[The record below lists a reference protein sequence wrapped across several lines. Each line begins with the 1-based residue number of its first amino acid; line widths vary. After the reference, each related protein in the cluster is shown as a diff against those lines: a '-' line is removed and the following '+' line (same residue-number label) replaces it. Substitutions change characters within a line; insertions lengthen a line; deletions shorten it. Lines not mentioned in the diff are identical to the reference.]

1 MYVEFVLLNLPGGVA
16 SQSEWRKME
25 EKWRTR
31 RQRIAALLSRLSAM
45 YERLGTG
52 RLISE
57 LATLQGGV
65 CCVLC
70 VVRCVVSVGGRK

>member
-1 MYVEFVLLNLPGGVA
+1 MYVEFVSIEPVLGDVA
-16 SQSEWRKME
+16 SQSEWEERKK
-25 EKWRTR
+25 KWRTR
-31 RQRIAALLSRLSAM
+31 RLEDRCTSFSLACHVREIGKS
-45 YERLGTG
+45 G

-70 VVRCVVSVGGRK
+70 VVALCGAL